1 MGCEKSSSEHMAP
14 RLDTLVRRAREAFVR
29 VYRAEPNL
37 MVAAPGRVNLI
48 GEHTDYNDGFV
59 LPTAIDRHVVV
70 AASPRVDRQVRL
82 YALDLEGQAEF
93 DLDQIENAGQGAW
106 SNYERGVAWALQ
118 GAGYA
123 LKGFDAVLTGDVPI
137 GAGLSS
143 SAAVEVA
150 TAFVF
155 QRLSSLELDGVQR
168 ALLCQKAENDFVGM
182 RCGIMDQYIISL
194 GKRDHAL
201 LIDCRTL
208 KYQLVPVPQG
218 VSLIIC
224 DTRKQRG
231 LVDSEYNTRRREC
244 ELGAEILGVPA
255 LRDVTPELFARR
267 EHELEAVTR
276 MRCRHVITENQRV
289 LDAVQALRA
298 DDVSRFGE
306 LMNASHVSLRDDYQ
320 VSCAELDAMV
330 AAAWR
335 QEGVYGARM
344 TGAGFGGCTVNLVAE
359 SAVEA
364 FQGRV
369 AQAYTEAT
377 GLVPEIYIC
386 RAEEGVRALLH

>member
-1 MGCEKSSSEHMAP
+1 MAP

-29 VYRAEPNL
+29 VYGVEPNL

-70 AASPRVDRQVRL
+70 AASPRADRQVRL

-93 DLDQIENAGQGAW
+93 GLDQIEHAGQGAW

-123 LKGFDAVLTGDVPI
+123 LKGLDAVLTGDVPI

-155 QRLSSLELDGVQR
+155 QQLSSLELDGVQR
-168 ALLCQKAENDFVGM
+168 ALLCQKAENEFVGM

-194 GKRDHAL
+194 GKKDHAL
-201 LIDCRTL
+201 LIDCRSL
-208 KYQLVPVPQG
+208 DYELVPVPQG

-244 ELGAEILGVPA
+244 ELGAEILGVRA
-255 LRDVTPELFARR
+255 LRDMTPELFARR
-267 EHELEAVTR
+267 QDELEAVTR
-276 MRCRHVITENQRV
+276 MRCRHVVTENQRV

-298 DDVSRFGE
+298 DDVPRFGA

-320 VSCAELDAMV
+320 VSCVELDAMV
-330 AAAWR
+330 EAAWR

-359 SAVEA
+359 GVAEA

-369 AQAYTEAT
+369 AQAYAEAT

-386 RAEEGVRALLH
+386 RAEEGVRALPH